1 MLTQATLPAL
11 SQPVETASMPDLSL
25 NQVFRVQAPG
35 ALLSFPWHMVT
46 GQHSEEGVQSTL
58 GEKTEAR
65 RRDVTCLRSAGKAG
79 AEEESQ
85 PPPANSKF
93 KFSAHPSQTT
103 VFPSRKAGLGFH
115 SASHRDEKTP
125 TRPRLPGT
133 GTAKI
138 WCQKIQSDFE
148 TERLLVITI
157 PTPVICIALDS

>member
-1 MLTQATLPAL
+1 M
-11 SQPVETASMPDLSL
+11 QP
-25 NQVFRVQAPG
+25 PG

-46 GQHSEEGVQSTL
+46 RQHSEEGVQSTL
-58 GEKTEAR
+58 GEKAEAR
-65 RRDVTCLRSAGKAG
+65 RREVACLRSASKAG
-79 AEEESQ
+79 GEEESQ

-103 VFPSRKAGLGFH
+103 LFPSRRARVGFH
-115 SASHRDEKTP
+115 FSNHREEKSP

-138 WCQKIQSDFE
+138 WCKKIQSDFE

-157 PTPVICIALDS
+157 PTPVVCIALGS